1 MGTAASHET
10 SAGEALVVS
19 SADQSAND
27 KATDK
32 TVEAVLKELHM
43 FPVPDKGLVFTK
55 VSREE
60 ADENVLKVVQ
70 YMVNNFFEVF
80 GKEVC
85 LCK

>member
-27 KATDK
+27 KADK